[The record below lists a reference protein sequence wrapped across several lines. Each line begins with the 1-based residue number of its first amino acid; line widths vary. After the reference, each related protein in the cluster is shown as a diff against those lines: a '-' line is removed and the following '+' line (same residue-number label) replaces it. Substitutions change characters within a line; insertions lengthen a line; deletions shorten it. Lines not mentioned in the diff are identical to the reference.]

1 VSAARGFHHLAIQV
15 RDLAATERFYR
26 EVLGLAVMRR
36 WPARDGDGEGAAEGG
51 GGGSGVAG
59 PEVPPKAA
67 ERSVWLDVGDG
78 AFLALERVTG
88 GATAAEDAARA
99 ERPGLHLVALR
110 IERAAREAWVRRLA
124 AAGVAVEARTAFTLY
139 VRDPEG
145 NRVGLSHWPQMAGD
159 EAT

>member
-26 EVLGLAVMRR
+26 EVLGLAVLER
-36 WPARDGDGEGAAEGG
+36 WPASDGTT
-51 GGGSGVAG
+51 
-59 PEVPPKAA
+59 

-78 AFLALERVTG
+78 AFLALERVAG

-110 IERAAREAWVRRLA
+110 IERAARDVWAQRLA
-124 AAGVAVEARTAFTLY
+124 AAGVDVYARTAFTLY
-139 VRDPEG
+139 VCDPEG
-145 NRVGLSHWPQMAGD
+145 NRVGLSHWPESA
-159 EAT
+159 ET